1 MSGSGR
7 VAGTQAGVALVL
19 MVGDLLI
26 HNDNTLN
33 PDRGSP
39 SMNSREKSSAAF
51 EELSSTIPSVD
62 LTDRKGTALVV
73 VDVQY
78 SDAAPDRGWVKACEA
93 VEPGSMRYYL
103 ERLEQT
109 TIPSIRQ
116 LLNAFRAA
124 GMPVVH
130 ISTGSAYRDM
140 RDCPPRFRDWTR
152 RLEQAAGIDDLW
164 WTGNP
169 DYAFREEVAPLEGE
183 TVIRKTTQGAFNGSE
198 IQNVLDRVGVRNLVF
213 AGVVTSCCVE
223 TTARDAADRGF
234 GCMLVSDACADC
246 IPAMHDAAM
255 MNFGLYFGQ
264 VVRSADEVVRA
275 INAMDS

>member
-1 MSGSGR
+1 
-7 VAGTQAGVALVL
+7 
-19 MVGDLLI
+19 
-26 HNDNTLN
+26 
-33 PDRGSP
+33 
-39 SMNSREKSSAAF
+39 MNQSEKTSAAF
-51 EELSSTIPSVD
+51 EDLSSTIPSVD
-62 LTDRKGTALVV
+62 LTDRHATALVV

-109 TIPSIRQ
+109 TIPAIRQ
-116 LLNAFRAA
+116 LLDAFRAA

-140 RDCPPRFRDWTR
+140 RDCPPRFRDWTH
-152 RLEQAAGIDDLW
+152 RLERAAGIDDMW

-169 DYAFREEVAPLEGE
+169 DYAFRKEVAPLEGE
-183 TVIRKTTQGAFNGSE
+183 TVIRKTTQGAFNGRE
-198 IQNVLDRVGVRNLVF
+198 IQNVLDRAGIRNLVF

-264 VVRSADEVVRA
+264 VAQSAEEVVRA
-275 INAMDS
+275 IKVGTK